1 MILIAGPCV
10 IESRE
15 LIMKVAE
22 SLRKFNEMSG
32 VEFYF
37 KSSFD
42 KANRTSISS
51 FRGPGLQRGCEI
63 LAEVKE
69 KFGYKILTDIHES
82 YQAEPV
88 ARVADVL
95 QIPAFLCRQTD
106 LLVAAASTQ
115 AVVNIKKGQF
125 LSPQAMKHSVEK
137 VLQTRSAR
145 AYTPQ
150 SGAASSDTKAAQN
163 SVCSDDAEICGAPS
177 GARSSTNS
185 GSSALGAQNSCGA
198 AQDAQNFIHTCG
210 AKSGA
215 ENAAKGTATPCA
227 AQSDNKSEAQ
237 SALQPNFSHTRNAQ
251 DGSISAAQNAP
262 QPSGEGMHD
271 LARRHGVWLTER
283 GSTFGYGNLIV
294 DMRSLP
300 IMREFAPVIF
310 DATHSVQMPSIGA
323 TSGGDSRFV
332 PYLARAAA
340 GVGVD
345 GFFYE
350 THPDPVHAL
359 SDGPN
364 MLNLQQLERV
374 VAQTLAIQKA
384 LGF

>member
-51 FRGPGLQRGCEI
+51 FRGPGLERGCEI

-150 SGAASSDTKAAQN
+150 SAAASSGTNAAQN
-163 SVCSDDAEICGAPS
+163 SIRGGAD
-177 GARSSTNS
+177 S
-185 GSSALGAQNSCGA
+185 GSSALGAQNSCA
-198 AQDAQNFIHTCG
+198 ARSDAQNSAHACSTEG
-210 AKSGA
+210 AANS
-215 ENAAKGTATPCA
+215 
-227 AQSDNKSEAQ
+227 AQS
-237 SALQPNFSHTRNAQ
+237 T
-251 DGSISAAQNAP
+251 P
-262 QPSGEGMHD
+262 QPSSEGMHD
-271 LARRHGVWLTER
+271 LARRYGVWLTER

-340 GVGVD
+340 AVGVD

-350 THPDPVHAL
+350 THPDPAHAL

-364 MLNLQQLERV
+364 MLNLQQLERI
-374 VAQTLAIQKA
+374 VAQTFAIQKA

>member
-51 FRGPGLQRGCEI
+51 FRGPGLERGCEI

-82 YQAEPV
+82 YQAEPA

-115 AVVNIKKGQF
+115 AIVNIKKGQF

-163 SVCSDDAEICGAPS
+163 SACSDDAEICGAQS
-177 GARSSTNS
+177 GARGGADSASP
-185 GSSALGAQNSCGA
+185 ALGAQNSCGTG
-198 AQDAQNFIHTCG
+198 QNAQNFIYTCG
-210 AKSGA
+210 TKNGA
-215 ENAAKGTATPCA
+215 ENAAKGTAMPSA

-251 DGSISAAQNAP
+251 DSSISAS

-271 LARRHGVWLTER
+271 LARRYGVWLTER

-340 GVGVD
+340 AVGVD

-350 THPDPVHAL
+350 THPDPAHAL